1 MIGKRFLFY
10 GLLGWTIEIIF
21 TGMDSLIRG
30 DLRLTGFTN
39 LWMFFIYGM
48 AVFLEPLH
56 DFIAKWKWR
65 LRGLFWMFL
74 FWGIE
79 YVSGFILVNVL
90 GVYPWYYTDA
100 FAVDGLITLRF
111 APYWFAAGFLF
122 EKIHRFLDNIEFV
135 RYRR

>member
-56 DFIAKWKWR
+56 DFIAKWKWP

-122 EKIHRFLDNIEFV
+122 EKIHSFLDNIEFV